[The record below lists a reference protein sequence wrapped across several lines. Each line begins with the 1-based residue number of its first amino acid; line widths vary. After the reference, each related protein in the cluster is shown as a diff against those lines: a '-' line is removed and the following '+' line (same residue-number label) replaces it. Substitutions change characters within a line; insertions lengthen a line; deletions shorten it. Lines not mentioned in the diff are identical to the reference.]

1 MDTQDL
7 QITIKLVATGL
18 LLRMPKMVDEVLMVA
33 QTTFGSINNQI
44 SFYDF
49 TEVAATDFFG

>member
-7 QITIKLVATGL
+7 QITTGL
-18 LLRMPKMVDEVLMVA
+18 LLRMPKMVGKVLVGT
-33 QTTFGSINNQI
+33 QTTFSYKKYLI

-49 TEVAATDFFG
+49 GEVADADFFG